1 MTIEPNAVQPPKKHN
16 VAKEVLVLLQKSLLE
31 TQLEYCMTISIVLK
45 EN

>member
-1 MTIEPNAVQPPKKHN
+1 MQYSPQKKHN

-31 TQLEYCMTISIVLK
+31 TQLEYFMTISTVLK